1 MKTQPTSEAAVDGKV
16 QDTEDNFNKTLR
28 CLVVTQVFTQE
39 LEQNIKE
46 CGLEHCGLFC
56 SVIQDSLDMLS
67 TKLTDQMIV
76 SKAVV

>member
-1 MKTQPTSEAAVDGKV
+1 MKEQPTSEAAVDGKV

-39 LEQNIKE
+39 LEQNFKE

-67 TKLTDQMIV
+67 TKLTDQMIA
-76 SKAVV
+76 SEAVA